1 MVTYGYAPSMADRT
15 SSTVH
20 IDVPAAAIMAVIA
33 DFAAYPGWASGVRA
47 ADVEGTG
54 QDGRPDRVRFSLDAG
69 PVKDSYVLGYT
80 WNGDNEVRWDL
91 VERGSMVAEMSGAY
105 VLTAT
110 GAGTEVT
117 YQLAVGMAV
126 PMPGFL
132 KRRAEKTIIDT
143 ALQGLKRRAETVA
156 GQ

>member
-1 MVTYGYAPSMADRT
+1 MADRT
-15 SSTVH
+15 SSTAQ
-20 IDVPAAAIMAVIA
+20 IDGPAALIMGVIA

-47 ADVEGTG
+47 ATVEGTG
-54 QDGRPDRVRFSLDAG
+54 PDGRPDRVRFSLDAG
-69 PVKDSYVLGYT
+69 PIKDSYVLGYT
-80 WNGDNEVRWDL
+80 WNGDTEVSWEL
-91 VERGSMVAEMSGAY
+91 VERGSMVSEMTGSY
-105 VLTAT
+105 LLTTA

-117 YQLAVGMAV
+117 YQLAVGLAV

-143 ALQGLKRRAETVA
+143 ALQGLKRRAEAVA